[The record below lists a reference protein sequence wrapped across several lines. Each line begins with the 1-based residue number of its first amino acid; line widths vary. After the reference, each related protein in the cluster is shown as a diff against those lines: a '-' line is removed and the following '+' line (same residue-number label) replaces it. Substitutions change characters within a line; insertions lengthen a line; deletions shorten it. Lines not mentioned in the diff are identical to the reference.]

1 MQTPGSLGSA
11 QDHTS
16 RRTNAKVYPDVSCN
30 TPPLRVRW
38 HLLPLSGPLRCRLHL
53 RSTFILVGHGLF
65 CAVLALC
72 LALRLAKRFT
82 CQRPG
87 TPELCIQLL
96 LLASSPLRGWV
107 RESALLVS
115 KSSLR
120 KARSKDVLAA
130 CKTP

>member
-53 RSTFILVGHGLF
+53 HTSRTWPFL
-65 CAVLALC
+65 CRPYALG

-130 CKTP
+130 CKTPN